1 MVGICY
7 PGSAALMDVH
17 EMQGGQKCWI
27 VMYGGLSPAMF
38 SRRASV
44 LPVPVPHHGTAMLE
58 GHHPVKHQHLCTM
71 WESTSASQAK
81 GQKTA
86 RNFQCKQSILFVMV
100 LSWKKSLAVLARVCM
115 YFCHLLLCPKGLK
128 RIVFNLQGDNLY
140 GNL

>member
-1 MVGICY
+1 MLDSDIWG
-7 PGSAALMDVH
+7 AL
-17 EMQGGQKCWI
+17 
-27 VMYGGLSPAMF
+27 SAMF
-38 SRRASV
+38 SQRASV